1 MTAGFRIGDTT
12 YEMESVRRVTL
23 RDSILFNAEAR
34 RADLGI
40 TWAGLL
46 DQVDQVSAIPVAER
60 VAHEGTWLLMAA
72 VIWASRRAA
81 GETVGFLDA
90 IDVPLEDIEW
100 FGDDPQ
106 DEVPQDAPDP
116 KAPRPATAGGAGRGA
131 RATRSSGR

>member
-72 VIWASRRAA
+72 VIWVLTENGVEEQGTHRELLAKNGLYAHLYSMY
-81 GETVGFLDA
+81 T
-90 IDVPLEDIEW
+90 ED
-100 FGDDPQ
+100 F
-106 DEVPQDAPDP
+106 
-116 KAPRPATAGGAGRGA
+116 
-131 RATRSSGR
+131 